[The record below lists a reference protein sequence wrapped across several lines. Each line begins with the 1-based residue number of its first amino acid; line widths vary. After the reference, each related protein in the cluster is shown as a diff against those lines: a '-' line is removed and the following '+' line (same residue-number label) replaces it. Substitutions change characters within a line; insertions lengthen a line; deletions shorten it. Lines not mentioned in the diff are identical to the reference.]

1 MLPGKICTF
10 AHSYQLTNCQCKKK
24 HKKSCRVMRSSR
36 NLHKMITFAAVFL
49 LVNEKRVIILIK
61 IK

>member
-1 MLPGKICTF
+1 
-10 AHSYQLTNCQCKKK
+10 
-24 HKKSCRVMRSSR
+24 MRSSR
-36 NLHKMITFAAVFL
+36 NLQKMITFAAVFL

>member
-1 MLPGKICTF
+1 MCTF
-10 AHSYQLTNCQCKKK
+10 LPIVISLPIVSAKKK

-36 NLHKMITFAAVFL
+36 NLHKMITFAAVFR
-49 LVNEKRVIILIK
+49 LVNEKSVIILIK